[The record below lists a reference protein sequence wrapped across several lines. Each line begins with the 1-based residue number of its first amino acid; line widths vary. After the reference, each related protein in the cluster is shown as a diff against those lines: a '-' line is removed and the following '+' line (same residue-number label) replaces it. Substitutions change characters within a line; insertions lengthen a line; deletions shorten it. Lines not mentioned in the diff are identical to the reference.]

1 MKRRLLM
8 LLSVFMTIT
17 SVGWLQAQDTSEDLG
32 YTKTDNDYTVTTAE
46 GLQNVL
52 KELNEVKTAQT
63 TTITLANDLN
73 ITGSPTEGIKSM
85 GPNQDWQ
92 GIFFFDN
99 AITKYVNLTIN
110 GNGKQIY
117 GNNTS
122 QSSIADYASKTY
134 VFYIHGGVSAEYNGK
149 LTFSDLKVSNTNIIG
164 FNIFNIKGVV
174 FNKVSLLNNAEGGLH
189 LNSSE
194 LEATD
199 FTTNSNG
206 KFAVK
211 LSRERANKPKFT
223 LKSGTID
230 ETNVPQIAYYD
241 RYANGTK
248 DNDITASLTAT
259 DIAAC
264 AEFPTGEN
272 WYRSLQYATLH
283 TSKNGALA
291 YVWTK
296 SNDAVTVNTAGQ
308 LDSTINLG
316 FATVN
321 KVNLAATTYTL
332 DRQLVINRPLTIEG
346 KEATTIKANGSD
358 WSGANSVKNL
368 ISIENGQAGED
379 VILKNLT
386 VADSKAA
393 GINAQSPMTTSLVNV
408 TLKGNATAGLLV
420 HSKVSAEGLH
430 TEGNVWGGVNV
441 GTDGTPV
448 YSPKF
453 TFSPD
458 CSFAESSKIWS
469 EDITTD
475 PKQLVEGPEGWTS
488 YVGVQGASSEE
499 KRYWTN
505 SKLISEF
512 YQQFPNKTGDKW
524 NKGYTFIYAN
534 GNPIT
539 IEQGSTADLVK
550 ISVDNTDDV
559 LEVETSKNPVV
570 FGGSKNATVPS
581 SKITM
586 KSGKVMNLF
595 GGGYGESNGSTAAAT
610 AQPAVVTGNTV
621 INVSGGEAHNI
632 IGGGLYYSKSNTV
645 NITIS
650 KVTMDAGAWLMCGG
664 MESGLTYGTA
674 YDEFAKS
681 NNTVETAHLN
691 IDGGTYSYIAIGGTD
706 GNRGYVKQS
715 TAVVKNATIT
725 GGVFGNASN
734 GRSDNVVGTLTNCK
748 FEGSNLEI
756 AAVNRGIAKNVSL
769 SFEGCTFPE
778 TGVLANLGATYE
790 WQKNYNSS
798 TSKIEGIPGE
808 VSFSFENCVNAPVVG
823 VSDGLE
829 TASIT
834 LTGTKGKV
842 AKFQNNAN
850 AFTTAFTI
858 GEGKTWTF
866 NGGLEFATEDNAATL
881 TNNGTLNV
889 KGIDNV
895 ADLQAAVAVS
905 ANNIGLEA
913 GTYELASHLLIA
925 KPISIEGTI
934 TDKDSTIIKAASN
947 WSGSDNETKNLV
959 RIDAS
964 KTSLKN
970 LLVEG
975 CTSGSGIHVFK
986 ATGVTLDNVISRN
999 NLAAGLIV
1007 NGSAVTATNFRTSGN
1022 GWYGVNVDKGQDV
1035 TETPVFTIGTGCSFA
1050 EAIAIKSDAADAPA
1064 SYVVGNGWF
1073 KTKQDGAS
1081 IWVNGAASGLNFAI
1095 TSVPATVV
1103 YGQAN
1108 LPLLTNV
1115 DSAYYKANKVNIAI
1129 NNTDVANIVGDS
1141 LQILKPGEAVLTLS
1155 VGDTA
1160 VTQSLTVLKKTL
1172 TITGITAE
1180 TKAYDGS
1187 KSVTLKTDSMKVAG
1201 LVGDHSDVVTVPTT
1215 GEALSADAGIQ
1226 PVKVTATLKNN
1237 GTNYGEYYELADII
1251 GVMDTITK
1259 VKLTYKTTA
1268 PEAVSFGEVSTR
1280 TFAATLVESTAFVNN
1295 EDSTFLGGKLQ
1306 FDCPATNTS
1315 LAGKYPVM
1323 PYGYTSNNY
1332 EITYKADSLQI
1343 NAVAPKAEITGVK
1356 INSVGESASITVSGR
1371 VLSNGGT
1378 PTDSLKATITPETG
1392 GSGTATTVNVAKD
1405 GTFSVK
1411 DIKLSAAKYTVKLT
1425 VKAGESLTS
1434 TEVSSGEVDLAAK
1447 LQNVNFTSVPTRM
1460 TYGSTAGIAA
1470 ASTEADAKLVY
1481 KIEGGAIQ
1489 FNSDST
1495 EVEAIQAG
1503 EATVTITATKDQYV
1517 TAVATQTIKVEPKL
1531 VTVTAKAEDKV
1542 YDGKLDAKVSFT
1554 AEGILEKDKSS
1565 VTLSAASVTGA
1576 FTDKNAS
1583 ERVKTVILKG
1593 ECSLNGNVGNYVLA
1607 QPANPTAKIS
1617 KAKISAISASEVK
1630 RSYKTASLSYKLDIE
1645 GLAQDESVSTPGLY
1659 TGTIRLE
1666 EKTPGNY
1673 TIIMDGVTFRNY
1685 DYTGVTLATGT
1696 VEIIKGVPTIVTYND
1711 AIANNKVAGSIVDN
1725 GGWDLNASNSKLE
1738 IVTADNNKAY
1748 AKLTYDGTSTVIGNT
1763 VNTGV
1768 QDIPAV
1774 QISLADQVPTSLY
1787 SRKAPMTKAGSG
1799 NLCYGEEKVLSI
1811 SGNGIVENTFTVEST
1826 TPSVLTVYKK
1836 DTGNSYYVKGT
1847 GAGTGAI
1854 LIKVGD
1860 AVVSQT
1866 IKVDQAELTVNVS
1879 GNNKEYDGTTTA
1891 NIALQLSEAEGASLD
1906 LDGVSFNYASKDA
1919 GDKIN
1924 ILPSKDII
1932 LKGDNADNYKLDIK
1946 GLGTGAISK
1955 RTLTLTSQVSKYYDG
1970 TETIDLTDYSA
1981 TGLLTEEAAPIITAT
1996 FTTDANVGLDKP
2008 ITLALKGNNANYVL
2022 ANEGNTA
2029 TGNIS
2034 KSTLEATLPEK
2045 ASSANDLKNKI
2056 TYVVHETGE
2065 AVKANTGISQY
2076 VTVTGSNPFYVTAA
2090 DNENCVIIVN
2100 NAAVTKSDPVTPPS
2114 GGDED
2119 ETVTITLDATTK
2131 DLPRTEEFIL
2141 TATVSPAGK
2150 TVIWS
2155 SSDPTVAS
2163 VTADGNKVTVKG
2175 VKVGTATITATIG
2188 DVTATCEV
2196 TVGFATGLEEALAN
2210 TEVFGRKG
2218 NIYVNPIQPLQ
2229 VTVVNMIGKIVYNA
2243 RISGNTQI
2251 PVTKGIYI
2259 VKLTNAGN
2267 SIVTK
2272 VNVY

>member
-17 SVGWLQAQDTSEDLG
+17 SVGWLQAADGDPTITTDL
-32 YTKTDNDYTVTTAE
+32 TV
-46 GLQNVL
+46 
-52 KELNEVKTAQT
+52 AQKDRAIVFGIT
-63 TTITLANDLN
+63 TTK
-73 ITGSPTEGIKSM
+73 G
-85 GPNQDWQ
+85 
-92 GIFFFDN
+92 N
-99 AITKYVNLTIN
+99 AGDVN
-110 GNGKQIY
+110 
-117 GNNTS
+117 
-122 QSSIADYASKTY
+122 
-134 VFYIHGGVSAEYNGK
+134 V
-149 LTFSDLKVSNTNIIG
+149 
-164 FNIFNIKGVV
+164 
-174 FNKVSLLNNAEGGLH
+174 
-189 LNSSE
+189 
-194 LEATD
+194 
-199 FTTNSNG
+199 
-206 KFAVK
+206 
-211 LSRERANKPKFT
+211 R
-223 LKSGTID
+223 
-230 ETNVPQIAYYD
+230 
-241 RYANGTK
+241 
-248 DNDITASLTAT
+248 ASLTA
-259 DIAAC
+259 DGNAFEGWESFYYEPNGNNPGWIKWNPENDGFGP
-264 AEFPTGEN
+264 AEGFP
-272 WYRSLQYATLH
+272 LMDAT
-283 TSKNGALA
+283 SYIK
-291 YVWTK
+291 VVPK
-296 SNDAVTVNTAGQ
+296 EAG
-308 LDSTINLG
+308 T
-316 FATVN
+316 F
-321 KVNLAATTYTL
+321 TYTL
-332 DRQLVINRPLTIEG
+332 SVTKVGEADPFITQKCTLEVKDEPVSPVASISNTDYASLATAVLFAEKNNTVFLTAGDFVLSSQLVIDKPITLSGVAQNDGKPLTNLKADADANWPKKEDGYTIENKTANLVSIEG
-346 KEATTIKANGSD
+346 TAEGDIH
-358 WSGANSVKNL
+358 
-368 ISIENGQAGED
+368 
-379 VILKNLT
+379 LKNIRIQG
-386 VADSKAA
+386 SKAS
-393 GINAQSPMTTSLVNV
+393 GINAQSKMTTNLHYVA
-408 TLKGNATAGLLV
+408 LEGNANAGLLV
-420 HSKVSAEGLH
+420 HSKVVAEGLV
-430 TEGNVWGGVNV
+430 TVNNGWGGVNV

-469 EDITTD
+469 EDTKTD
-475 PKQLVEGPEGWTS
+475 PDQLVEGPNGWTS
-488 YVGVQGASSEE
+488 YVGVQGANTKEM
-499 KRYWTN
+499 RYWTN

-512 YQQFPNKTGDKW
+512 YQQFPNKTGDNW

-570 FGGSKNATVPS
+570 FGGSKNATVS
-581 SKITM
+581 FSKITM

-650 KVTMDAGAWLMCGG
+650 KVTMDAGAWVMCGG
-664 MESGLTYGTA
+664 MESGLTTA
-674 YDEFAKS
+674 GKYPTFDKCT
-681 NNTVETAHLN
+681 NTVDEGTL
-691 IDGGTYSYIAIGGTD
+691 IITGGTFCYVCVGGTD
-706 GNRGYVKQS
+706 GWGGYVKKA
-715 TAVVKNATIT
+715 TANISGTTDSVTSLVGI
-725 GGVFGNASN
+725 FGNGSN
-734 GRSDNVVGTLTNCK
+734 GGSDEVIGTLT
-748 FEGSNLEI
+748 
-756 AAVNRGIAKNVSL
+756 
-769 SFEGCTFPE
+769 GCTFTSMAGGYDTEIASINRGHVKDVTLNFNKCIFPE
-778 TGVLANLGATYE
+778 SVIAYIGGTKGWKKDYKSSGVE
-790 WQKNYNSS
+790 VVS
-798 TSKIEGIPGE
+798 PGT
-808 VSFSFENCVNAPVVG
+808 VSFSFNECTNTPTLG
-823 VSDGLE
+823 LSDGLD
-829 TASIT
+829 
-834 LTGTKGKV
+834 
-842 AKFQNNAN
+842 NAN
-850 AFTTAFTI
+850 VTVAGAPVQVASFDNGMDATKKAFTI
-858 GEGKTWTF
+858 ATGKTWNL
-866 NGGLEFATEDNAATL
+866 NGGLTFATGDNAATL
-881 TNNGTLNV
+881 TNGGTLNV
-889 KGIDNV
+889 KGINNV

-913 GTYELASHLLIA
+913 GKYELASHLLIA

-947 WSGSDNETKNLV
+947 WSGSDNATKNLV

-1050 EAIAIKSDAADAPA
+1050 EAIAIKSDAENAPA

-1103 YGQAN
+1103 YGQAK

-1280 TFAATLVESTAFVNN
+1280 TFVATLVENTAFVNN
-1295 EDSTFLGGKLQ
+1295 ENENVLGGKLQ

-1332 EITYKADSLQI
+1332 EITYKADSLQV

-1481 KIEGGAIQ
+1481 EIKGDAIK

-1495 EVEAIQAG
+1495 EVEAIKAG
-1503 EATVTITATKDQYV
+1503 EATVTITATKDEYV

-1593 ECSLNGNVGNYVLA
+1593 ECSLNNNTAGNYVLA

-1617 KAKISAISASEVK
+1617 KVRITISASDVQ
-1630 RSYKTASLSYKLDIE
+1630 RSYKTTSLSYKLNIVGLVE
-1645 GLAQDESVSTPGLY
+1645 GESVSTPGLY
-1659 TGTIRLE
+1659 TGTISVKE
-1666 EKTPGNY
+1666 TSGEY
-1673 TIIMDGVTFRNY
+1673 TIVMAGVTFRNY
-1685 DYTGVTLATGT
+1685 YTGQPDGGKVN
-1696 VEIIKGVPTIVTYND
+1696 IIKGVPTIVTYND
-1711 AIANNKVAGSIVDN
+1711 NKATNKVAGTIVDN
-1725 GGWDLNASNSKLE
+1725 GGWNITNSNLE
-1738 IVTADNNKAY
+1738 IVTADNKAY

-1763 VNTGV
+1763 VNTNV
-1768 QDIPAV
+1768 TDVPAV
-1774 QISLADQVPTSLY
+1774 TISLNDATPASLY
-1787 SRKAPMTKAGSG
+1787 SRRAPMTKAGSG
-1799 NLCYGEEKVLSI
+1799 NLCYGEEKVLKI
-1811 SGNGIVENTFTVEST
+1811 DGANDYTVEST

-1836 DTGNSYYVKGT
+1836 EADGSYYVKGT

-1860 AVVSQT
+1860 AVVSET
-1866 IKVDQAELTVNVS
+1866 IKVDQAELTMDVS
-1879 GNNKEYDGTTTA
+1879 GKNKEYDGTTTA

-1919 GDKIN
+1919 GNDIN

-1932 LKGDNADNYKLDIK
+1932 LKGDNADNYKLDMSNF
-1946 GLGTGAISK
+1946 GTGTISK
-1955 RTLTLTSQVSKYYDG
+1955 RTLTVTSQVSKYYDG
-1970 TETIDLTDYSA
+1970 TNTIDLTDYSA

-2131 DLPRTEEFIL
+2131 DLPRAEEFIL

-2150 TVIWS
+2150 TVTWS

-2175 VKVGTATITATIG
+2175 VKVGKATITATIG